1 MSTILDNMWEA
12 LGNLSQ
18 GVVVEDAAVKT
29 AGRGKRRS
37 MSGRARSLVRVSPLR
52 ANEICYDLAELAKLV
67 M

>member
-12 LGNLSQ
+12 LGNLSH
-18 GVVVEDAAVKT
+18 GVVEDAVKA

>member
-1 MSTILDNMWEA
+1 MWEA

-18 GVVVEDAAVKT
+18 GVVVEDAVKA

-37 MSGRARSLVRVSPLR
+37 ISGRARSLVRVCPLR
-52 ANEICYDLAELAKLV
+52 ANEMCYDLAELAKLV